1 MTMIYV
7 VFFNQKPEYEM
18 RINDLSSDVV
28 SSALDHL
35 DVPFSRP
42 GHARAAAG
50 DAQQP
55 LARGVDLAR
64 VADHEGEFAAADRD
78 VADAD
83 PWLGAAHFG
92 QHLLAHL
99 LEPRT
104 GEILGVGLEQQI
116 AAAGKV
122 EAQIDPRMRDRPF
135 GGQLGSASCRERV
148 CQYV

>member
-1 MTMIYV
+1 MFDMLYLFIK
-7 VFFNQKPEYEM
+7 QKTAYDV
-18 RINDLSSDVV
+18 RISDWSSDVC
-28 SSALDHL
+28 SSD
-35 DVPFSRP
+35 R
-42 GHARAAAG
+42 RAAAG

-104 GEILGVGLEQQI
+104 GEILGFGLEQQI

-135 GGQLGSASCRERV
+135 GGLPFGEERSEERRAV
-148 CQYV
+148 TEGVRRLRSRW